1 MYFVFLIKNMMMPS
15 NQPRKSV
22 IKRDADNAYCPV
34 WNIPNGT
41 FCFSSVMKVQTE
53 LEFKL
58 NVI

>member
-41 FCFSSVMKVQTE
+41 FCFSSVMKV
-53 LEFKL
+53 
-58 NVI
+58 